1 MYFES
6 DCVECFVH
14 LPWLCFAHYH
24 KLSNSI
30 YKVNVDTHG
39 HLSQLRF
46 QGMMTKILRNWKF
59 SLSESFSGWYYGLRV
74 FLTWFS
80 SSETW
85 KSLRSHSSWICSGPL
100 CPAREGWP
108 SPKAVPRGPVPR
120 WGLWDSSALCAQHH
134 VPISPTSLGSLL
146 LLPYD
151 SSNRRVQLR
160 ANFSCECLAVEV
172 DFRRKKTLYFLL
184 TSAHCWGWGK
194 ASSDTTS
201 NAGSLNNHLYPE
213 D

>member
-85 KSLRSHSSWICSGPL
+85 KSLRSHSSRICSGSTVPCQRGL
-100 CPAREGWP
+100 AKSQG
-108 SPKAVPRGPVPR
+108 SPRGACPQMGVCGTPLPSVHSIMSPYLQPA
-120 WGLWDSSALCAQHH
+120 WEASSCFPMTPATDMCNWEQ
-134 VPISPTSLGSLL
+134 ISAANAWLLKLTLGGRKHYISFWLPWLL
-146 LLPYD
+146 LTAEVEEKPAVTPL
-151 SSNRRVQLR
+151 QM
-160 ANFSCECLAVEV
+160 LA
-172 DFRRKKTLYFLL
+172 
-184 TSAHCWGWGK
+184 
-194 ASSDTTS
+194 
-201 NAGSLNNHLYPE
+201 P
-213 D
+213 